1 MHAVPVLCGRS
12 FTSSTAGPARIL
24 FPVLWYAD
32 CASAVIDSLQVEG
45 DQQRGKA
52 LSIMD
57 DVTKRMSKILTS
69 VVKRKSTPPPPSP
82 EEPQDSKRLP
92 ESVKKF
98 SWAAASLV
106 AFLVGIGAASCG
118 ETKPTESH
126 EYKNLSAKYSDTQN
140 ELQRM
145 RMELDSTKSD
155 LKTASQKADMW
166 DKEQEEKKAA
176 EEKAA
181 KEKAEQEKAEQ
192 ERVERE
198 KAEQEKAA
206 QQAAQQAQQ
215 QAQQQIQQRSQM
227 SAPAPDTYAY
237 YQNCDAV
244 RAAGRAPLYA
254 GQPGYRSAL
263 DRDHD
268 GIACE

>member
-1 MHAVPVLCGRS
+1 M
-12 FTSSTAGPARIL
+12 
-24 FPVLWYAD
+24 
-32 CASAVIDSLQVEG
+32 
-45 DQQRGKA
+45 
-52 LSIMD
+52 
-57 DVTKRMSKILTS
+57 
-69 VVKRKSTPPPPSP
+69 
-82 EEPQDSKRLP
+82 
-92 ESVKKF
+92 
-98 SWAAASLV
+98 

-145 RMELDSTKSD
+145 RMELDNAKSD

-176 EEKAA
+176 EEKA
-181 KEKAEQEKAEQ
+181 EQEKAEQ
-192 ERVERE
+192 ERV
-198 KAEQEKAA
+198 EQEKAA

-244 RAAGRAPLYA
+244 RAADRAPLYA

>member
-69 VVKRKSTPPPPSP
+69 VVKRKSTPPPSP
-82 EEPQDSKRLP
+82 EEPQDSKRLS

-98 SWAAASLV
+98 SWVAASLV
-106 AFLVGIGAASCG
+106 AFLVGISAASCG

-145 RMELDSTKSD
+145 RMELDSAKSD
-155 LKTASQKADMW
+155 LKKASQKADMW

>member
-1 MHAVPVLCGRS
+1 M
-12 FTSSTAGPARIL
+12 
-24 FPVLWYAD
+24 
-32 CASAVIDSLQVEG
+32 
-45 DQQRGKA
+45 
-52 LSIMD
+52 
-57 DVTKRMSKILTS
+57 
-69 VVKRKSTPPPPSP
+69 
-82 EEPQDSKRLP
+82 
-92 ESVKKF
+92 
-98 SWAAASLV
+98 

-145 RMELDSTKSD
+145 RMELDSAKSD

-181 KEKAEQEKAEQ
+181 KEKAGQ

-206 QQAAQQAQQ
+206 QQAAQQ

>member
-1 MHAVPVLCGRS
+1 
-12 FTSSTAGPARIL
+12 
-24 FPVLWYAD
+24 
-32 CASAVIDSLQVEG
+32 
-45 DQQRGKA
+45 
-52 LSIMD
+52 
-57 DVTKRMSKILTS
+57 
-69 VVKRKSTPPPPSP
+69 
-82 EEPQDSKRLP
+82 
-92 ESVKKF
+92 
-98 SWAAASLV
+98 
-106 AFLVGIGAASCG
+106 
-118 ETKPTESH
+118 
-126 EYKNLSAKYSDTQN
+126 
-140 ELQRM
+140 M
-145 RMELDSTKSD
+145 RMELDSAKSD

-181 KEKAEQEKAEQ
+181 KEKAGQ

-206 QQAAQQAQQ
+206 QQAAQQ

>member
-1 MHAVPVLCGRS
+1 
-12 FTSSTAGPARIL
+12 
-24 FPVLWYAD
+24 
-32 CASAVIDSLQVEG
+32 
-45 DQQRGKA
+45 
-52 LSIMD
+52 MD

-69 VVKRKSTPPPPSP
+69 VVKRNSTPPPPSP

>member
-1 MHAVPVLCGRS
+1 
-12 FTSSTAGPARIL
+12 
-24 FPVLWYAD
+24 
-32 CASAVIDSLQVEG
+32 
-45 DQQRGKA
+45 
-52 LSIMD
+52 MD

-69 VVKRKSTPPPPSP
+69 TVNRKSTPSSPSP
-82 EEPQDSKRLP
+82 EEPQDSKQP
-92 ESVKKF
+92 SESGKKF
-98 SWAAASLV
+98 PWVTSLV

-181 KEKAEQEKAEQ
+181 KEKAEQE
-192 ERVERE
+192 RVERE
-198 KAEQEKAA
+198 KAEQEK
-206 QQAAQQAQQ
+206 AAQQAQQ

>member
-1 MHAVPVLCGRS
+1 
-12 FTSSTAGPARIL
+12 
-24 FPVLWYAD
+24 
-32 CASAVIDSLQVEG
+32 
-45 DQQRGKA
+45 
-52 LSIMD
+52 
-57 DVTKRMSKILTS
+57 
-69 VVKRKSTPPPPSP
+69 
-82 EEPQDSKRLP
+82 
-92 ESVKKF
+92 
-98 SWAAASLV
+98 
-106 AFLVGIGAASCG
+106 
-118 ETKPTESH
+118 
-126 EYKNLSAKYSDTQN
+126 
-140 ELQRM
+140 M
-145 RMELDSTKSD
+145 RMELDSAKSD

-206 QQAAQQAQQ
+206 QQAAQQ

>member
-1 MHAVPVLCGRS
+1 MHAVPLCGRS

-57 DVTKRMSKILTS
+57 DATKRMSKILTS
-69 VVKRKSTPPPPSP
+69 TVNRKSTPSSPSP
-82 EEPQDSKRLP
+82 EEPQDSKQP
-92 ESVKKF
+92 SESGKKF
-98 SWAAASLV
+98 PWATSLV

-145 RMELDSTKSD
+145 RMELDSAKSD

-181 KEKAEQEKAEQ
+181 KEKAEQEKAG
-192 ERVERE
+192 
-198 KAEQEKAA
+198 QEK
-206 QQAAQQAQQ
+206 AAQQAQQ

>member
-1 MHAVPVLCGRS
+1 
-12 FTSSTAGPARIL
+12 
-24 FPVLWYAD
+24 
-32 CASAVIDSLQVEG
+32 
-45 DQQRGKA
+45 
-52 LSIMD
+52 
-57 DVTKRMSKILTS
+57 MSKTLTS
-69 VVKRKSTPPPPSP
+69 TVNRKSTPSSPSP
-82 EEPQDSKRLP
+82 EEPQDSKQP
-92 ESVKKF
+92 SESGKKF
-98 SWAAASLV
+98 PWATSLV
-106 AFLVGIGAASCG
+106 AFLIGIGAASCG

-145 RMELDSTKSD
+145 HMELDSAKSD

-181 KEKAEQEKAEQ
+181 KEKAEQE
-192 ERVERE
+192 RVERE
-198 KAEQEKAA
+198 KAEQEK
-206 QQAAQQAQQ
+206 AAQQAQQ

>member
-1 MHAVPVLCGRS
+1 MHAVPLCGRS

-32 CASAVIDSLQVEG
+32 CASAVIDSVQVKG

-69 VVKRKSTPPPPSP
+69 TVNRKSTPSSPSP
-82 EEPQDSKRLP
+82 EEPQDSKQP
-92 ESVKKF
+92 SESGKKF
-98 SWAAASLV
+98 PWATSLV
-106 AFLVGIGAASCG
+106 AFLIGIGAASCG

-145 RMELDSTKSD
+145 RMELDSAKSD

-206 QQAAQQAQQ
+206 QQAQQ

-227 SAPAPDTYAY
+227 AAPAPDTYAY

-244 RAAGRAPLYA
+244 RAAGGAPLYA